1 MAPIRKHIT
10 SCTGTLLAHFILLQL
25 KQVLTFAKRSLEF
38 NVLTH
43 MAIDGASG
51 IPDFSGSPSVWYD
64 ENGRPVLYRSLCTSS
79 SPLSDFRNILVHSG
93 SLNALQ
99 TLI

>member
-1 MAPIRKHIT
+1 
-10 SCTGTLLAHFILLQL
+10 
-25 KQVLTFAKRSLEF
+25 
-38 NVLTH
+38 

-99 TLI
+99 TLIWIECNPLEKKLTTNTFFADRRNACGRG